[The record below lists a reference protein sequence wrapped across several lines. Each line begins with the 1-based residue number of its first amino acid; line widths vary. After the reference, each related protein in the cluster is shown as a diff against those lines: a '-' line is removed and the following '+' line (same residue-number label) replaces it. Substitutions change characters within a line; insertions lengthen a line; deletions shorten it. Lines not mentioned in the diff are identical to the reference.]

1 MSCGGETTT
10 TEPDGSAGAPF
21 ILKQG
26 RNFDLVVTVRSR
38 AGGPTVD
45 LLTPARTG
53 RAQLRRQPGD
63 LGTPVATFSVTIRT
77 PQTGS
82 DRGRADVH
90 LDADVSEATADP
102 LIAPGLYVADVE
114 FVNDVDAGDV
124 LATDVF
130 YIRVLPEVTV

>member
-1 MSCGGETTT
+1 MSCSPEPTAA
-10 TEPDGSAGAPF
+10 PDGTAASPF
-21 ILKQG
+21 ALKQG

-45 LLTPARTG
+45 LLSPARTG
-53 RAQLRRQPGD
+53 RAQLRRQAGE
-63 LGTPVATFSVTIRT
+63 LGTPVATFAVSIRT

-82 DRGRADVH
+82 DRGRADIH

-114 FVNDVDAGDV
+114 FVNDLNAGDV